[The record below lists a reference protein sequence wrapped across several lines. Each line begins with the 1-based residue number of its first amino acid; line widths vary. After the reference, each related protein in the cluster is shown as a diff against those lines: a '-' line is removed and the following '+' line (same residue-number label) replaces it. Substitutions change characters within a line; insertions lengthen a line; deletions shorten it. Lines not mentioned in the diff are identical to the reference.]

1 MIDEQRTHFRESMRK
16 LQADQKDMS
25 LNHLQ
30 LVSQLMRET
39 CEVKDKEL
47 MAIKAELT
55 LLKRAHTLLVSQ
67 HEILKLLSNREEH
80 KL

>member
-1 MIDEQRTHFRESMRK
+1 MAAQKIMIDEQRTHYRNSMRN
-16 LQADQKDMS
+16 LQIEQKDMA

-30 LVSQLMRET
+30 LVAQLMRET

-55 LLKRAHTLLVSQ
+55 LLKRAHTLL
-67 HEILKLLSNREEH
+67 ITLACT
-80 KL
+80 